1 MIAVILVRCVVGGG
15 CVKEHV
21 TDEKHFKKIVVYRV
35 GPRQLCKLTD
45 DG

>member
-1 MIAVILVRCVVGGG
+1 MGGG
-15 CVKEHV
+15 VRIKEHV
-21 TDEKHFKKIVVYRV
+21 TDEKFFKKIVVYRV